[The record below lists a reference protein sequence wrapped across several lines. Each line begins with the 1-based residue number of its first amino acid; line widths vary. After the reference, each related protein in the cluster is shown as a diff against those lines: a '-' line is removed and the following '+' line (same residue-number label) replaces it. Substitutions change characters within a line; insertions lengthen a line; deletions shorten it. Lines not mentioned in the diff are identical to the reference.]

1 MSHDASATAADA
13 DAHGH
18 SRSLQASPIQGVGH
32 SASTGTLGRREGG
45 PGARRPGAGASGA
58 GSTPVLPQVGSD
70 LVSLENEKRRLA
82 AELASLQ
89 AAKAELDGRHAAATK
104 AHEAQKASLGK
115 CVPVTV

>member
-1 MSHDASATAADA
+1 
-13 DAHGH
+13 
-18 SRSLQASPIQGVGH
+18 
-32 SASTGTLGRREGG
+32 
-45 PGARRPGAGASGA
+45 
-58 GSTPVLPQVGSD
+58 VGSD